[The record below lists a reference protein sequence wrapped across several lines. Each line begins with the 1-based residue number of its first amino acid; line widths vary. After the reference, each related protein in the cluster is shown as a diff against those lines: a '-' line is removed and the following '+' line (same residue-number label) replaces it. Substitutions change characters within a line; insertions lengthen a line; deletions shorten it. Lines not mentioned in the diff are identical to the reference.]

1 MNFKKV
7 IIVLFVLIVNVQFGI
22 ACTSAVISGKATIDG
37 RPILWKHRDT
47 GTLENKLIYIE
58 GEKYDLVGIANSSD
72 TTGKNIW
79 MGSNKTGFSIMNT
92 ASYNVNT
99 DTTCDIQDDQEGTFM
114 RKALE
119 ICSDLSDFEN
129 LLRET
134 SGKRGV
140 AANFGVIDANGG
152 AAYYETGYYS
162 YKKYDANLSKD
173 GYLIR
178 TNFSISGDDKNGLG
192 IIRYKTT
199 SKLFKNEYEKNKL
212 SVNFILKKATRNL
225 KHSLTGKN
233 IMEMKLPENK
243 FDTTFVCLSD
253 YVVRSS
259 TASSMVIQGVKKNEN
274 PELTTMWTIL
284 GWPLLTVVTPV
295 WVAEGDDLPKN
306 LTSVNNKNSFINQNV
321 LELKSNCFP
330 IKLGNGYKYLNLS
343 VLMNKENNGYIQ
355 TILPKEKKIIDIAN
369 KLLKKWREK
378 GINKKEL
385 KNFYKWLDEYINEI
399 YRF

>member
-1 MNFKKV
+1 MNIKK
-7 IIVLFVLIVNVQFGI
+7 IILGLFILLVNFHFGN

-47 GTLENKLIYIE
+47 GSLENKLIFIE
-58 GEKYDLVGIANSSD
+58 GKKYDLVGVANSAD

-79 MGSNKTGFSIMNT
+79 MGSNETGFSIMNT

-99 DTTCDIQDDQEGTFM
+99 DTTCEVEDDQEGTFM
-114 RKALE
+114 REALE
-119 ICSDLSDFEN
+119 TCSDLSDFEKF
-129 LLRET
+129 LQTT

-178 TNFSISGDDKNGLG
+178 TNFSVSGDDENGLG

-199 SKLFKNEYEKNKL
+199 TDLFKNEYSQNKL
-212 SVNFILKKATRNL
+212 SVNFILEKATRNL

-233 IMEMKLPENK
+233 ICEMELPENN

-253 YVVRSS
+253 YVIRSS
-259 TASSMVIQGVKKNEN
+259 TASVMIIQGVKKNED

-295 WVAEGDDLPKN
+295 WVADGDDLPKN
-306 LTSVNNKNSFINQNV
+306 LISVNNKNPFINQSV
-321 LELKSNCFP
+321 LDLKNNCFP

-343 VLMNKENNGYIQ
+343 ILMNAENNGYMQ
-355 TILPKEKKIIDIAN
+355 TIIPKEKRIIEKAN
-369 KLLKKWREK
+369 NMLKKWREK

-385 KNFYKWLDEYINEI
+385 KNFYKWLDKYISEI
-399 YRF
+399 Y

>member
-1 MNFKKV
+1 MNLKK
-7 IIVLFVLIVNVQFGI
+7 IIIPLFVLIINFHFGN
-22 ACTSAVISGKATIDG
+22 ACTSAVISGRATIDG

-47 GTLENKLIYIE
+47 GSLENKLIYIE
-58 GEKYDLVGIANSSD
+58 GEKYDLVGVANSVD
-72 TTGKNIW
+72 TTGENIW
-79 MGSNKTGFSIMNT
+79 MGSNETGFSIMNT

-119 ICSDLSDFEN
+119 ICSDLSDFEK
-129 LLRET
+129 LLQET
-134 SGKRGV
+134 SGRRGV
-140 AANFGVIDANGG
+140 AANFGAIDAKGG

-162 YKKYDANLSKD
+162 YKKYDANLNKD

-178 TNFSISGDDKNGLG
+178 TNFSMSGDDENGLG

-199 SKLFKNEYEKNKL
+199 SELFKNEYSKNKL
-212 SVNFILKKATRNL
+212 SVDFILEKATRNL
-225 KHSLTGKN
+225 KHSLTGEN
-233 IMEMKLPENK
+233 IFEMKLPKNK
-243 FDTTFVCLSD
+243 FDTTFICLSD

-259 TASSMVIQGVKKNEN
+259 TASSMAIQGVKKNEN
-274 PELTTMWTIL
+274 PELTTMWTLL

-295 WVAEGDDLPKN
+295 WVADGEDLPKN
-306 LTSVNNKNSFINQNV
+306 LISINNKNSFINRSA

-343 VLMNKENNGYIQ
+343 VLMNKENNGYMQ
-355 TILPKEKKIIDIAN
+355 TILPKEKKIIDITN
-369 KLLKKWREK
+369 KLLKRWRKK

-385 KNFYKWLDEYINEI
+385 KNFYKWLNEYINEI
-399 YRF
+399 Y